1 MIVRRDIETSP
12 FRLLQDQALAL
23 IQELCGNRWTNFNEH
38 DPGVT
43 ILDALHYALLELQYT
58 LQFPFESYLAAEG
71 KIDFDGMGLFPGGE
85 LFRPDVLTPADY
97 ERLILKNIK
106 AVTACRVTLSENHR
120 YRIEAETTLAEEG
133 APKEIKQLIR
143 GIEELYHSHRN
154 LCEELEEIRLV
165 KIYGKR
171 EFRELKE
178 DLQYEPEFVKN
189 RTFRA
194 VPFPETHYS
203 LQNHFPDCYG
213 INSKGVPAGA
223 DAVTKMKILQLQGY
237 LSIFDYLL
245 AWSRHQVAG
254 IRELFELSGEIPREP
269 MPLVVLDAMDRL
281 VDRERFNENKVT
293 DLHYL
298 HLQKSR
304 YLDALDVLYGEDTRR
319 FFPDEEDLQALNR
332 KRATL
337 IRYIPHLNAIRF
349 RSFNLLKINEKNR
362 DSAGIVQF
370 MAAVNGSRMER
381 ETSLG
386 NLFSRYNLQLI
397 GDGDFFS
404 EYKNLDMKF
413 ITSYIEHQLF
423 DYEIERV
430 PEMQIKYDDNQFHKL
445 RSSIYLFWHNKIFES
460 FLTEG
465 LKPSNYRIAY
475 WYETNGYLLIF
486 HIPGKKEWL
495 NLGLFSDRQTLV
507 ETANLLWQFLK
518 TLRVQSQQIYLVEHV
533 LLGQAEEEPDVL
545 TVVVPNWIKTPFDHT
560 RMEALIRERLPAH
573 LEIRFM
579 WLRSA
584 DTYDFEKKYFEW
596 REALAARDPEWI
608 KRSSDEIKNLT
619 GN

>member
-58 LQFPFESYLAAEG
+58 LRFPFESYLSADG
-71 KIDFDGMGLFPGGE
+71 KIDFDGMGLFPAGM
-85 LFRPDVLTPADY
+85 LFQPDILTPEDY
-97 ERLILKNIK
+97 ERLILQNIK
-106 AVTACRVTLSENHR
+106 AVTACRVILSRNHR
-120 YRIEAETTLAEEG
+120 YRIEAETALAQEG

-143 GIEELYHSHRN
+143 NMEELYHSHRN
-154 LCEELEEIRLV
+154 LCEDLEEIRLV
-165 KIYGKR
+165 KIYGKKESPELR
-171 EFRELKE
+171 EE
-178 DLQYEPEFVKN
+178 LQYAPEPGGKRRSE
-189 RTFRA
+189 A

-203 LQNHFPDCYG
+203 IQNHFPDCYG
-213 INSKGVPAGA
+213 INLKGVPAGA

-245 AWSRHQVAG
+245 AWSRHQAAG
-254 IRELFELSGEIPREP
+254 IRKLFELSGDVPPEP
-269 MPLVVLDAMDRL
+269 MPLVLLDAMDKL

-319 FFPDEEDLQALNR
+319 LFPGEEDLQILNR
-332 KRATL
+332 KRAAL

-362 DSAGIVQF
+362 ESAGIVQF

-386 NLFSRYNLQLI
+386 NLFSRYNLQLT
-397 GDGDFFS
+397 GDADFFS

-423 DYEIERV
+423 DYEIEQV
-430 PEMQIKYDDNQFHKL
+430 PEADIKYDDNQFHKL

-518 TLRVQSQQIYLVEHV
+518 TLRVQSQQIYLVEHI

-545 TVVVPNWIKTPFDHT
+545 TVVVPYWIKTPFSHPQ
-560 RMEALIRERLPAH
+560 MEELIRERLPAH

-579 WLRSA
+579 WLHSA
-584 DTYDFEKKYFEW
+584 DTYEFEKRYFEW
-596 REALAARDPEWI
+596 REALAARDTEWI
-608 KRSSDEIKNLT
+608 KVTSDEIIKII
-619 GN
+619 GH